1 MPITNYKKCNSIVGD
16 NFSNESFT
24 NNSVQ
29 VTSNIKQTVLSFP
42 TGNSSLNEMFPNELK
57 DNR

>member
-42 TGNSSLNEMFPNELK
+42 TGNFSLNEMFPNELK